1 MSSKTLRVFILD
13 KRTLEI
19 LQNLPM
25 NEDIFVRMA
34 IKKFSKKIH
43 QNNSSNFQ
51 TKIMAVV

>member
-1 MSSKTLRVFILD
+1 MIPKILRIFILD

-34 IKKFSKKIH
+34 IKKFSKKLQHDYSPIV
-43 QNNSSNFQ
+43 Q
-51 TKIMAVV
+51 TKLVEV